1 MDEPPGAAAVTP
13 LRSVRASRVRGLQ
26 PVRRPDP
33 REARSDD
40 QDVNIRH
47 ARHGNP
53 WRARVIRTCDQ
64 NSWAES

>member
-1 MDEPPGAAAVTP
+1 VG
-13 LRSVRASRVRGLQ
+13 GLQ
-26 PVRRPDP
+26 PMRRPDP

-64 NSWAES
+64 NSWAWS